1 MATNFPTSLDTLTN
15 PTSSDS
21 LSSPSHASQHA
32 NVNDAVEALQAKV
45 GVDGSTVATSMDRKL
60 PRGLMAENSTPT
72 TFTATATP
80 TTVLACSFTAQA
92 NRLYKFT
99 FVCQSAMASTSG
111 SRMQMTFVDDLGN
124 QKGKAYQGS
133 LVYGNVLTFTNI
145 DVLTAG
151 SRTISLVAFRD
162 AGSTAAFYADAFS
175 PLRLWVEDLG
185 PY

>member
-1 MATNFPTSLDTLTN
+1 MAVNPNTNFSSGDVLTAAQQN
-15 PTSSDS
+15 
-21 LSSPSHASQHA
+21 
-32 NVNDAVEALQAKV
+32 
-45 GVDGSTVATSMDRKL
+45 RF
-60 PRGLMAENSTPT
+60 PRGIVAENSTPT
-72 TFTATATP
+72 TFTGTGTP
-80 TTVLACSFTAQA
+80 ATVLACSFTAQA

-151 SRTISLVAFRD
+151 SRTIRLEAFRD